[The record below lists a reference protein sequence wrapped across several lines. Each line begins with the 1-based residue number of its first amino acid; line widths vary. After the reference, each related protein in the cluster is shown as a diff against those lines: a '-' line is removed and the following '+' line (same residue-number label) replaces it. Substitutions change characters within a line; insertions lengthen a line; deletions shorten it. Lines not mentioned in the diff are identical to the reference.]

1 MERPGGRDLRG
12 FWATASEELNLRA
25 CEDLNPARPPGGP
38 ESGSFPSET
47 LDERQLSLIAGESL
61 SQRYPGKPY
70 LDSAQGAV
78 TQSMLVV
85 SRGCIWE

>member
-1 MERPGGRDLRG
+1 MLGAALWRDSSGRDLRG
-12 FWATASEELNLRA
+12 FWATASEELNPQA

-61 SQRYPGKPY
+61 SQRYPGKPHV
-70 LDSAQGAV
+70 DSQPKE
-78 TQSMLVV
+78 L
-85 SRGCIWE
+85 